1 MDDKK
6 RAEEFSEGKRR
17 LDEIGSRL
25 GNLFGTS
32 NNAPTNGGLFSGLG
46 NLIEQFGK
54 FAEQVEEAGGT
65 MSKTGSFESG
75 SGKGA
80 KGVYGFTVKTGLGG
94 DKGVKVEPFG
104 NMKKDDHGKFVEV
117 QQIREPLVDIF
128 DEADHLLVV
137 AEVPGVMQSD
147 VHVDLKDDILTLS
160 AEHGET
166 KYYKE
171 LLLPESFQSE
181 KMSFICR
188 NGIIEIRLMK

>member
-80 KGVYGFTVKTGLGG
+80 KGVYGLSKLSH
-94 DKGVKVEPFG
+94 VE
-104 NMKKDDHGKFVEV
+104 
-117 QQIREPLVDIF
+117 I
-128 DEADHLLVV
+128 
-137 AEVPGVMQSD
+137 
-147 VHVDLKDDILTLS
+147 
-160 AEHGET
+160 
-166 KYYKE
+166 
-171 LLLPESFQSE
+171 
-181 KMSFICR
+181 
-188 NGIIEIRLMK
+188 